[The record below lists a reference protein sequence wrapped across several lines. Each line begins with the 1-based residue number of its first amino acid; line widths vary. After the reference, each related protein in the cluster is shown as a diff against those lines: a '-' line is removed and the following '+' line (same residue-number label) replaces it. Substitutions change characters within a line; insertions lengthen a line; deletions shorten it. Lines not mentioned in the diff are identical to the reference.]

1 MKIAILADIHGNI
14 HSLEAVLEDLEQQ
27 HVDQVVVNGDLVNRG
42 PNSLAVLERLW
53 GNNFIFTLGNH
64 DDLVRMWVEHD
75 PKIPAAWYSDPFWAG
90 TADLAKELAAAGWID
105 LLRSFNMRHEICL
118 PGAPRVLIAHGS
130 PRHYREGLALYTP
143 EKILYE
149 LATEFDAD
157 IFIGSHT
164 HRPLDRTFRTHRF
177 INTGAVGTPFNRNP
191 HAQYLLMRYHKQDWH
206 AEFRSVPYDRDA
218 AIAAFADTGYLE
230 KGLLS
235 AHIFR
240 EELIHASPLF
250 DPFWRWTGHNQKP
263 RDWASWTE
271 FREMN
276 QDRFARICDRG
287 VTVRSEM

>member
-14 HSLEAVLEDLEQQ
+14 HSLEAVLEDIERQ
-27 HVDQVVVNGDLVNRG
+27 HVEQVVVNGDLVNRG

-149 LATEFDAD
+149 LAHLHRQRHRRHDAPRTVYPSFPGPIL
-157 IFIGSHT
+157 IFWPSDGCDGWH
-164 HRPLDRTFRTHRF
+164 
-177 INTGAVGTPFNRNP
+177 VGF
-191 HAQYLLMRYHKQDWH
+191 
-206 AEFRSVPYDRDA
+206 F
-218 AIAAFADTGYLE
+218 
-230 KGLLS
+230 
-235 AHIFR
+235 
-240 EELIHASPLF
+240 
-250 DPFWRWTGHNQKP
+250 
-263 RDWASWTE
+263 
-271 FREMN
+271 
-276 QDRFARICDRG
+276 
-287 VTVRSEM
+287 